1 MAKLNLTVEERKQL
15 LDGLTEARRR
25 LLDYEGDTLTENDAR
40 ALLRDTLGD
49 AVCMILRNHKNER
62 KLT

>member
-1 MAKLNLTVEERKQL
+1 MAKLNLTVEEKQKL

-25 LLDYEGDTLTENDAR
+25 LLDYDDTMTEDDAR

-49 AVCMILRNHKNER
+49 AVYMILRNHRNER

>member
-25 LLDYEGDTLTENDAR
+25 LLDYDGELTEDDAR

-49 AVCMILRNHKNER
+49 AVYMILRNHRNER
-62 KLT
+62 KLN